1 MVVKSGSTTPTN
13 YEGVIEPLH
22 PSSFLTIYIFIAT
35 FFFFFFITEEPK
47 TIIILLYFLYLEKKN
62 IFIIDLHFL
71 FTKSLRI
78 HI

>member
-47 TIIILLYFLYLEKKN
+47 TMIILLYFLY
-62 IFIIDLHFL
+62 
-71 FTKSLRI
+71 
-78 HI
+78 